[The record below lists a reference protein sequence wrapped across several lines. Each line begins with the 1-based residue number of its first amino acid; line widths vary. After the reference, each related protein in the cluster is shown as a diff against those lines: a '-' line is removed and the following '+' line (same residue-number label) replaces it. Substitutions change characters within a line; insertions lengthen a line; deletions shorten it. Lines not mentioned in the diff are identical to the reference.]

1 MKEKFIKIINELNKG
16 LIERESQVKLGLLA
30 IVSGENILFIGP
42 PGTAKSK
49 IGRRLSHILKKSS
62 YFEYLLTKFTTPE
75 EIFGPISLKEL
86 ENDRFHRNTK
96 GYLTDSNVV
105 FLDEIFKANSAILNS
120 LLTILN
126 EKIYHNGY
134 IKENVNTQ
142 LIIGASNELP
152 LNEND
157 LEALYDRFL
166 FRNYLNYVKDTK
178 SLFKLTFN
186 DEVFIEDNLKFEL
199 LELNEINLKIDEV
212 SISEMIIDKIIKIRE
227 ELYLEFKDSSYLSD
241 RRIVKIVKILKI
253 MALTTDR
260 KNISIF
266 DLLILNYIIWK
277 NEEDIPKIREI
288 IKDVVLNIENYN
300 IKDFEL
306 FLNKWESHFNDFF
319 KEQKKD
325 SEGNLLYWDINGDIT
340 LEKKGDVHVKDS
352 INNYV
357 FFKGYR
363 DYIKISVELGKFDHG
378 YIDTGIRTL
387 DKKIIWKYEY
397 SPVEVVTNFDE
408 SLEGFDKLTV
418 NGNLEP
424 IYFDNFKEYYE
435 YFGKTKVEHI
445 LIFKEIYRN
454 ISDEKIKISRLLN
467 SLKEKEKF
475 ILEEN
480 SDIFWLPFEAIND
493 IKNDIIEKVKSVEKL
508 LNNYNDFIEI
518 VKVASNE

>member
-1 MKEKFIKIINELNKG
+1 
-16 LIERESQVKLGLLA
+16 
-30 IVSGENILFIGP
+30 
-42 PGTAKSK
+42 
-49 IGRRLSHILKKSS
+49 
-62 YFEYLLTKFTTPE
+62 
-75 EIFGPISLKEL
+75 
-86 ENDRFHRNTK
+86 
-96 GYLTDSNVV
+96 
-105 FLDEIFKANSAILNS
+105 
-120 LLTILN
+120 
-126 EKIYHNGY
+126 
-134 IKENVNTQ
+134 
-142 LIIGASNELP
+142 
-152 LNEND
+152 
-157 LEALYDRFL
+157 
-166 FRNYLNYVKDTK
+166 
-178 SLFKLTFN
+178 
-186 DEVFIEDNLKFEL
+186 
-199 LELNEINLKIDEV
+199 
-212 SISEMIIDKIIKIRE
+212 
-227 ELYLEFKDSSYLSD
+227 
-241 RRIVKIVKILKI
+241 

-325 SEGNLLYWDINGDIT
+325 SEGNLLYWDINGDT
-340 LEKKGDVHVKDS
+340 TSEKKGAVHVKDS
-352 INNYV
+352 TNNYV

-397 SPVEVVTNFDE
+397 SPVEVVTNFDD
-408 SLEGFDKLTV
+408 SLEGFEKLTI
-418 NGNLEP
+418 NGDLEP
-424 IYFDNFKEYYE
+424 IYFDNFNEYYE
-435 YFGKTKVEHI
+435 YFGKTKEEHI

-454 ISDEKIKISRLLN
+454 ISEEKTKISKLLS

-480 SDIFWLPFEAIND
+480 SDIFWLPLEAISD
-493 IKNDIIEKVKSVEKL
+493 IKNDIIEKVRSVEKL